1 MYDLIKPSLSLI
13 CASVIPICRNSA
25 RTPCIS
31 GSVKS
36 IEDDCSFT
44 GAGAGARVG
53 GGGGCTGAATGG
65 SDAGIVGVA
74 VDELLPRRPLK
85 SEWPDFL
92 LDTCAGPCPRVEPN
106 GVAFVSLL
114 ACFSRSCIFFKKVFA
129 SFSSANENA
138 AGHSSSS
145 NV

>member
-25 RTPCIS
+25 KTPCIS
-31 GSVKS
+31 GSVRS
-36 IEDDCSFT
+36 IEDGISCT
-44 GAGAGARVG
+44 GAGARTG

-65 SDAGIVGVA
+65 SVAGIVGVA
-74 VDELLPRRPLK
+74 ADELLPRRPLK
-85 SEWPDFL
+85 SERPDFP
-92 LDTCAGPCPRVEPN
+92 LDIGTGPCPRVEPN

-114 ACFSRSCIFFKKVFA
+114 AFFSRSCTFFKKVFA
-129 SFSSANENA
+129 SFSSANDKA

>member
-1 MYDLIKPSLSLI
+1 MKPSLSLI

-31 GSVKS
+31 GSVRS
-36 IEDDCSFT
+36 MEDDFSCT
-44 GAGAGARVG
+44 GAGERTR

-65 SDAGIVGVA
+65 SVAGIVGVA
-74 VDELLPRRPLK
+74 VEELLPRRPLK
-85 SEWPDFL
+85 SERPDFA
-92 LDTCAGPCPRVEPN
+92 LDTIAGPCPRIEPN

-114 ACFSRSCIFFKKVFA
+114 ACFSRSCIFFRKVFA
-129 SFSSANENA
+129 SFSSENDKA

-145 NV
+145 NVWKKTRS

>member
-1 MYDLIKPSLSLI
+1 
-13 CASVIPICRNSA
+13 VIPICRNSTK
-25 RTPCIS
+25 TPCIS
-31 GSVKS
+31 GSVRS
-36 IEDDCSFT
+36 IEDDFSFT
-44 GAGAGARVG
+44 GAGAARTG

-65 SDAGIVGVA
+65 SVAGIVGVA

-85 SEWPDFL
+85 SERPDFP
-92 LDTCAGPCPRVEPN
+92 LDTIAGPCPRVEPN

-114 ACFSRSCIFFKKVFA
+114 AFFSRSFIFFKKVFA
-129 SFSSANENA
+129 SFSSENDRA

>member
-1 MYDLIKPSLSLI
+1 MYDLMKPSLSLI

-25 RTPCIS
+25 RIPCIS
-31 GSVKS
+31 GSVRS
-36 IEDDCSFT
+36 IEDDLTFT
-44 GAGAGARVG
+44 GAGVRA
-53 GGGGCTGAATGG
+53 GGGCTGAATGG
-65 SDAGIVGVA
+65 SVAGIVGVA

-85 SEWPDFL
+85 SERPDFP
-92 LDTCAGPCPRVEPN
+92 LDTIAGPCPRVEPN

-114 ACFSRSCIFFKKVFA
+114 ACFSRSFIFFKKVFA
-129 SFSSANENA
+129 SFSSENDKA